1 MGVRGLCNG
10 LGPAAFGLMWHF
22 FGINIIGTEVGLQG
36 KQNNITEI
44 YLGGNYSEAT
54 ASLQQ
59 TEDIFNVT
67 EIYHIP
73 AEQSESLLNMPGLP
87 FLISSFSVILALILS
102 VCLKSINIDES
113 ALERNQDNCSSNSD
127 TAVNLYDDEKDRND
141 NHTNDNSSSPIS
153 IKPEQML

>member
-1 MGVRGLCNG
+1 
-10 LGPAAFGLMWHF
+10 MWHF

-36 KQNNITEI
+36 TQDNITEI
-44 YLGGNYSEAT
+44 YLGGNYSDT
-54 ASLQQ
+54 KTSLQQ

-102 VCLKSINIDES
+102 VCLKSINIAENDV
-113 ALERNQDNCSSNSD
+113 ERNKDNCSSNSD
-127 TAVNLYDDEKDRND
+127 TAVNLCDEEKDRND

-153 IKPEQML
+153 IKPQQML

>member
-1 MGVRGLCNG
+1 MRLSYI
-10 LGPAAFGLMWHF
+10 
-22 FGINIIGTEVGLQG
+22 GINIIGTEVGLQG

-54 ASLQQ
+54 TSLQQ

-87 FLISSFSVILALILS
+87 FLISSFSVILALVLS
-102 VCLKSINIDES
+102 VCLKSIHINDDKNDV
-113 ALERNQDNCSSNSD
+113 ERNEDNDSSHSD
-127 TAVNLYDDEKDRND
+127 TAVNLCDDDKD
-141 NHTNDNSSSPIS
+141 TNDNSSRPI
-153 IKPEQML
+153 KY

>member
-22 FGINIIGTEVGLQG
+22 FGINIIGSEVGLQG
-36 KQNNITEI
+36 GQANITEI
-44 YLGGNYSEAT
+44 HLGGNHSE
-54 ASLQQ
+54 LNINNHQ
-59 TEDIFNVT
+59 TEEIFNVT

-73 AEQSESLLNMPGLP
+73 EKSEALLNMPGLP

-102 VCLKSINIDES
+102 VCLKSINITNDDV
-113 ALERNQDNCSSNSD
+113 AERNQDNCSSASE
-127 TAVNLYDDEKDRND
+127 TAVNLCDDDKDRND
-141 NHTNDNSSSPIS
+141 NHTNDNSSSPTS

>member
-22 FGINIIGTEVGLQG
+22 FGINIIRTEDSLQG
-36 KQNNITEI
+36 GQANLTEI
-44 YLGGNYSEAT
+44 YLGGNFSHVNTQSQQSEN
-54 ASLQQ
+54 
-59 TEDIFNVT
+59 FNVT

-127 TAVNLYDDEKDRND
+127 TAVNLCDDEKDRND
-141 NHTNDNSSSPIS
+141 NHTNNDNSMT
-153 IKPEQML
+153 EG

>member
-22 FGINIIGTEVGLQG
+22 FGINIIGTEVSLQAG
-36 KQNNITEI
+36 QANITEI
-44 YLGGNYSEAT
+44 YLGGNHSDVNT
-54 ASLQQ
+54 NNLQ

-73 AEQSESLLNMPGLP
+73 EKSEALLNMPGLP

-102 VCLKSINIDES
+102 VCLKSINIES
-113 ALERNQDNCSSNSD
+113 NVVERHEDNCSSNSE
-127 TAVNLYDDEKDRND
+127 TAVNLCDEDKDRND
-141 NHTNDNSSSPIS
+141 NSTSPTS